1 MLTDI
6 IDFLGGSTN
15 AFGSLARLL
24 LIRLRNYR
32 AVVDASTCGTAAEFD
47 ELCARAPKVRSELA
61 QCPVAHPVV
70 LVDSAR
76 TSGGGTTLRVA
87 FLDCRLHCRHVFS
100 VLVRGRSLALP
111 GVPCYWN
118 L

>member
-6 IDFLGGSTN
+6 IDLVVDSSN

-24 LIRLRNYR
+24 MLRLRNYR
-32 AVVDASTCGTAAEFD
+32 AVVDASACGTAAEFD
-47 ELCARAPKVRSELA
+47 DLCARVPKVRAELA
-61 QCPVAHPVV
+61 QCPMAHPVV

-76 TSGGGTTLRVA
+76 VRGRDTTLRIA
-87 FLDCRLHCRHVFS
+87 FLDSRLHCQHVFS
-100 VLVRGRSLALP
+100 VLLRDGSLALP